1 MLPSDISK
9 MAQTFSDIAEGKK
22 KDDSYLETDMKK
34 RRKNNEKAIED
45 MKKVKDDTVPRWMRE
60 KIELVVSESFYFKRL
75 MVLDE
80 DLAEAYLVI
89 AAECILKGYESP
101 RLIDNIAEAIDKDVV
116 GHDFRSGLFA
126 VNPRLHE
133 SRDAAEKRQ
142 ARAIINEVTPAPKTD
157 KRTDL
162 GYRAGRAL
170 TNMGG
175 DLVKGVGQSFS
186 NMFQGKRDT
195 PDNNPAAYRQ
205 QRRLNNIGNFLR
217 TGQLP
222 TNNSSTTRAS
232 TPQAQQQIDKNT
244 KERQTNPDY
253 FGTGA
258 GNPTA
263 QPRPAAPAAPARP
276 AAPASPAPTAVSKPP
291 AKTYNVGGTQMTK
304 DAINKK
310 YDSMRGDPGAAKIF
324 GNTAN
329 QAIYG
334 KNFAKPKTPNPQMSK
349 FGGGPDMSAVR
360 ANAKAATLAN
370 KVTPAASKVTT
381 GRRVREE
388 VETIEEKKK
397 GLWDNIHA
405 KRKRGE
411 KPAKPG
417 DKDYPKTLDVESV
430 SFYDCVVG
438 YLMENEM
445 IQTEDQALVIMEELT
460 GEEIAF
466 IVEAYTTKHGK
477 KAMDWNR
484 SDDKP
489 KTVAKNPK
497 MPKKKEGKC
506 DCCGNDPCTC

>member
-34 RRKNNEKAIED
+34 RRKNNEKAVED

-60 KIELVVSESFYFKRL
+60 KLELVISESFYFKRL

-89 AAECILKGYESP
+89 AAECILRGYESP
-101 RLIDNIAEAIDKDVV
+101 RLIDNIAEAIDKDIV

-133 SRDAAEKRQ
+133 SRESAEKRQ
-142 ARAIINEVTPAPKTD
+142 ARAIINEVTPAPRVNKQ
-157 KRTDL
+157 TDL
-162 GYRAGRAL
+162 AYRSGRAL
-170 TNMGG
+170 TNMGR
-175 DLVKGVGQSFS
+175 DLVQGVGQSFA
-186 NMFQGKRDT
+186 NMFQGRRDT
-195 PDNNPAAYRQ
+195 PENNPAAYRQ
-205 QRRLNNIGNFLR
+205 QRRINNIGNFLR
-217 TGQLP
+217 TGQVP

-232 TPQAQQQIDKNT
+232 TPQAQTNIDKNS
-244 KERQTNPDY
+244 KERSSNPDY

-258 GNPTA
+258 GNPTTQPAKPA
-263 QPRPAAPAAPARP
+263 QPVKPAQPAAAPVRP
-276 AAPASPAPTAVSKPP
+276 AAPASPAPTSVSRPASTPTKKPSIDTLVNKEYDRLRSQPGGTKAGGAAERFGKAVS
-291 AKTYNVGGTQMTK
+291 
-304 DAINKK
+304 
-310 YDSMRGDPGAAKIF
+310 AAKF
-324 GNTAN
+324 
-329 QAIYG
+329 G
-334 KNFAKPKTPNPQMSK
+334 KNFAKPKTPNPLMSK
-349 FGGGPDMSAVR
+349 TFDSYEPKG
-360 ANAKAATLAN
+360 
-370 KVTPAASKVTT
+370 
-381 GRRVREE
+381 
-388 VETIEEKKK
+388 ETIEEKKK

>member
-34 RRKNNEKAIED
+34 RRKNNEKAVED

-89 AAECILKGYESP
+89 AAECIVRGYESP
-101 RLIDNIAEAIDKDVV
+101 RLIDNIAEAIDKDIV

-133 SRDAAEKRQ
+133 SRESAEKRQ

-186 NMFQGKRDT
+186 NMFRGKRDT
-195 PDNNPAAYRQ
+195 PENNPAAYRQ
-205 QRRLNNIGNFLR
+205 QQRLNNIGNFLR

-232 TPQAQQQIDKNT
+232 TPAAQQQIDKNSR
-244 KERQTNPDY
+244 ERATNKDY

-258 GNPTA
+258 GNPTT
-263 QPRPAAPAAPARP
+263 QPARP
-276 AAPASPAPTAVSKPP
+276 AAPAAAPAAPAP
-291 AKTYNVGGTQMTK
+291 
-304 DAINKK
+304 
-310 YDSMRGDPGAAKIF
+310 AAK
-324 GNTAN
+324 
-329 QAIYG
+329 QQRL
-334 KNFAKPKTPNPQMSK
+334 P
-349 FGGGPDMSAVR
+349 
-360 ANAKAATLAN
+360 
-370 KVTPAASKVTT
+370 
-381 GRRVREE
+381 RRWQQQW
-388 VETIEEKKK
+388 
-397 GLWDNIHA
+397 LLQW
-405 KRKRGE
+405 
-411 KPAKPG
+411 
-417 DKDYPKTLDVESV
+417 
-430 SFYDCVVG
+430 
-438 YLMENEM
+438 
-445 IQTEDQALVIMEELT
+445 
-460 GEEIAF
+460 
-466 IVEAYTTKHGK
+466 
-477 KAMDWNR
+477 
-484 SDDKP
+484 
-489 KTVAKNPK
+489 
-497 MPKKKEGKC
+497 
-506 DCCGNDPCTC
+506 